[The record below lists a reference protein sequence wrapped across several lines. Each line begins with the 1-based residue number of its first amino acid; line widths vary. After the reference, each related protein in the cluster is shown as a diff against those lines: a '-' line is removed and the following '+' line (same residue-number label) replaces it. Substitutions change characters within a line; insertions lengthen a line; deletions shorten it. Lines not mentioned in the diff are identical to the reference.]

1 MNKIGVIM
9 KRTISFVFIFT
20 VYFISL
26 SYSQTR
32 EDSLAIK
39 NCALNYV
46 EGFYEGNSDRME
58 KALHPELSKRI
69 VRTDP
74 QSGRQRLDQMSALT
88 LINITKAGGGKSIP
102 PDQRVLEF
110 KILDITGNNASVKT
124 VAKGFFDYIHLAKW
138 AGEWKIVNVLWDFVK
153 N

>member
-1 MNKIGVIM
+1 M
-9 KRTISFVFIFT
+9 KRTISFIFIFAI
-20 VYFISL
+20 FFAPH
-26 SYSQTR
+26 SYAQTK

-39 NCALNYV
+39 NCVSNYI
-46 EGFYEGNSDRME
+46 EGFYEGNAERME
-58 KALHPELSKRI
+58 KALHPELAKRV

-74 QSGRQRLDQMSALT
+74 QSGRQRLDKMSALT

-102 PDQRVLEF
+102 QDQRIFEC
-110 KILDITGNNASVKT
+110 KILDITGNCASVRS

>member
-1 MNKIGVIM
+1 MKKIICIIFLSTV
-9 KRTISFVFIFT
+9 VFI
-20 VYFISL
+20 SN
-26 SYSQTR
+26 SNSQTK

-39 NCALNYV
+39 TTAMNYIF
-46 EGFYEGNSDRME
+46 GFYEGNAERME
-58 KALHPELSKRI
+58 KALHPELAKRI
-69 VRTDP
+69 VRADP

-102 PDQRVLEF
+102 QDQRIFEF

-138 AGEWKIVNVLWDFVK
+138 VGEWKIVNVLLDFVK

>member
-1 MNKIGVIM
+1 M
-9 KRTISFVFIFT
+9 KRIISFIFIFT
-20 VYFISL
+20 LFFVSL

-39 NCALNYV
+39 NCALNYI
-46 EGFYEGNSDRME
+46 EGFYEGNAERME
-58 KALHPELSKRI
+58 KALHPELAKRI

-74 QSGRQRLDQMSALT
+74 QSSRQRLDQMSALT

-102 PDQRVLEF
+102 LDQRVLEF

>member
-1 MNKIGVIM
+1 M
-9 KRTISFVFIFT
+9 KRIIPFVFIFT
-20 VYFISL
+20 IFFISH
-26 SYSQTR
+26 SYSQTK

-39 NCALNYV
+39 NCASNYI
-46 EGFYEGNSDRME
+46 EGFYEGNAERME
-58 KALHPELSKRI
+58 KALHPELAKRI

-74 QSGRQRLDQMSALT
+74 QSGRQRFDQMSALT

-102 PDQRVLEF
+102 QDQRIFEF
-110 KILDITGNNASVKT
+110 KILDITGNNASVRT

-138 AGEWKIVNVLWDFVK
+138 NGEWKIVNVLWDFIK

>member
-1 MNKIGVIM
+1 M
-9 KRTISFVFIFT
+9 KRTISFIFILTMFL
-20 VYFISL
+20 ISDA
-26 SYSQTR
+26 YSQTK

-39 NCALNYV
+39 NCASNYI
-46 EGFYEGNSDRME
+46 EGFYEGNAERME
-58 KALHPELSKRI
+58 KALHPELAKRV

-102 PDQRVLEF
+102 QDQRIFEF
-110 KILDITGNNASVKT
+110 KILDITGNNASVRT

-138 AGEWKIVNVLWDFVK
+138 NGEWKIVNVLWDFIK